1 MYKKLALAFSVANL
15 CFFKTWREILNPQ
28 AVAYLYLWKQDP
40 GFAVIVALIS
50 NVLALTAIFYFGF
63 TLAWAYSNP
72 HWRNFLRLGFLVI
85 LLRALN
91 GVRVQFLSLSTGHL
105 RQVFG
110 RVGFFVL
117 GVSLLALLLAVIA
130 RYGLVRVTRVA
141 AFVALIL
148 FPFGVIGF
156 TQETFQLIKYR
167 ALLSHERQSLPL
179 LPMDT
184 AHRRRVL
191 WVIFD
196 EMSADIAF
204 QHRPVAL
211 RMPEFDRFQSVALS
225 ATNAYPPAGRTLQ
238 SIPALLTGRL
248 VADVKPAG
256 PDDLL
261 LTFPSQNESV
271 GWSQEPDLLTT
282 VRKAGLNAALVGWYH
297 PYCRII
303 GDRLTSCFWQPASQV
318 TTPEKFSV
326 ARAILL
332 QNSDL
337 LRLVPFT
344 AGLRA
349 WMQPKE
355 TDFRAAHLTDYLA
368 LADRA
373 AQLAANP
380 DINLAFVHLPVPHPP
395 YIYDRS
401 RGVWDTTGQLSYLDN
416 LALADQALGKLR
428 QAMERNGT
436 WDNTTIVIS
445 SDHWW
450 RTEYWDI
457 RKPIWSS
464 ADDSFRGEGANH
476 RIPFLVKLAGQKTNV
491 TYDATFN
498 TVLTHDLILDILS
511 GKMAAAEDLP
521 GWLDTHT
528 TIGES
533 PYQAYDDSP

>member
-1 MYKKLALAFSVANL
+1 MYRKLALAFSLANL

-40 GFAVIVALIS
+40 GFAAIVALIS
-50 NVLALTAIFYFGF
+50 NVLALTAIFFFGF
-63 TLAWAYSNP
+63 TLAWRSSNP
-72 HWRNFLRLGFLVI
+72 HWRNAVRVAFLVI

-91 GVRVQFLSLSTGHL
+91 GVRIQFQSLSTGHL
-105 RQVFG
+105 RLVFG
-110 RVGFFVL
+110 RIGFFVL
-117 GVSLLALLLAVIA
+117 GVSLLALLMVVIA
-130 RYGLVRVTRVA
+130 RYGLPRVTRVA

-156 TQETFQLIKYR
+156 TQATFQLIKYR
-167 ALLSHERQSLPL
+167 ALVSHERPSLPL
-179 LPMDT
+179 LPVGKDQ
-184 AHRRRVL
+184 RRVL

-196 EMSADIAF
+196 EMSADVAF

-256 PDDLL
+256 PEELL

-271 GWSQEPDLLTT
+271 GWSQQPDILTT
-282 VRKAGLNAALVGWYH
+282 ARKAGLNAALVGWYH

-326 ARAILL
+326 ARALLL

-344 AGLRA
+344 AAVRQRL
-349 WMQPKE
+349 QPQE

-380 DINLAFVHLPVPHPP
+380 EINLAFVHLPVPHPP
-395 YIYDRS
+395 YIYDRN
-401 RGVWDTTGQLSYLDN
+401 RGVWDTTGPLSYLDN
-416 LALADQALGKLR
+416 LALADLTLGKLR

-464 ADDSFRGEGANH
+464 ADDSFRAEGANH
-476 RIPFLVKLAGQKTNV
+476 RIPFLVKLAGQKTSV
-491 TYDATFN
+491 MYDASFN
-498 TVLTHDLILDILS
+498 TVLTHDLVLDILS
-511 GKMAAAEDLP
+511 GKVAAPEGLT
-521 GWLDTHT
+521 GWLDTHKS
-528 TIGES
+528 IGES